1 MAKKKI
7 DYTPYIIGV
16 GALAAVG
23 FIFKDDIKALFQ
35 KDDTNTTEDEKQNEN
50 PPITSGGDGGG
61 GGGGAVVGSI
71 TPGFNSIG
79 TAKDKLNINQ
89 YFKFGNKGQEVAK
102 MQQIL
107 NRIASITKKA
117 PQITE
122 DGSYGIGTETR
133 LKQLFTDIDQINL
146 YKMYAALFAIYQ
158 AKKFAGK
165 TNYKVDWIIGYKDIL
180 SKPSRYAEYRK
191 YYFDSNNPI

>member
-1 MAKKKI
+1 MAKKKKI
-7 DYTPYIIGV
+7 NYAPIVLGV

-23 FIFKDDIKALFQ
+23 FIFKDDIKGLF
-35 KDDTNTTEDEKQNEN
+35 KKNDEPEPFIDPN
-50 PPITSGGDGGG
+50 PTPTPVINNGGG
-61 GGGGAVVGSI
+61 GGGGAVSSGI
-71 TPGFNSIG
+71 TAGFNPIG

-158 AKKFAGK
+158 MKKFEGK
-165 TNYKVDWIIGYKDIL
+165 GNFKSDWIIGYKDIL
-180 SKPSRYAEYRK
+180 SKPSQYAAYRK
-191 YYFDSNNPI
+191 QYFDSNNPI

>member
-7 DYTPYIIGV
+7 NYTPYILGV

-23 FIFKDDIKALFQ
+23 FIFKDDIKALFK
-35 KDDTNTTEDEKQNEN
+35 KDDTNTTQDEKQNEN
-50 PPITSGGDGGG
+50 PPITSGGGGGG
-61 GGGGAVVGSI
+61 GGGGAVSGNI
-71 TPGFNSIG
+71 TAGFNPMG
-79 TAKDKLNINQ
+79 TTKDKLNINQ

-122 DGSYGIGTETR
+122 DGSFGIGTETR

-158 AKKFAGK
+158 AKKFEGK
-165 TNYKVDWIIGYKDIL
+165 TAFKSDWIIGYKDIL
-180 SKPSRYAEYRK
+180 SKPSQYAAYRK

>member
-23 FIFKDDIKALFQ
+23 FIFKDDIKALFK

-50 PPITSGGDGGG
+50 PPITSGGGG
-61 GGGGAVVGSI
+61 GGGGAVSGGI
-71 TPGFNSIG
+71 TPGFNPIG

-89 YFKFGNKGQEVAK
+89 YFKFGDKGQEVAK

-158 AKKFAGK
+158 TKKFEGK
-165 TNYKVDWIIGYKDIL
+165 SNIKSDWIIGYKDIL
-180 SKPSRYAEYRK
+180 SKPSQYAAYRK
-191 YYFDSNNPI
+191 QYFDSNNPI